1 MGDGKLPCECGNL
14 GLKSGPGEH
23 RFSAHLGVE
32 QAAEQWQ
39 VSASLPGG
47 VSLALCGGD
56 RLVGY
61 WRIGT
66 STTEMQIPVDLEKVW
81 P

>member
-1 MGDGKLPCECGNL
+1 MLWIVLRQAPKVRHR
-14 GLKSGPGEH
+14 EH
-23 RFSAHLGVE
+23 RVTAHIGEE

-66 STTEMQIPVDLEKVW
+66 STTEMQIPVDQIGRAHV
-81 P
+81 